1 MKGTLGF
8 LIVMIIFMS
17 LAFPVSPGRDEASP
31 SPMHAAEAAV
41 ILATEAPK
49 PTSTPKPT
57 ATPQPTA
64 IPTSTPLVEE
74 DSDPI
79 EPEILPN
86 LEEMSDSP
94 ASVITMMEE
103 ILPIPDSLNGKLAL
117 CIVFKPGTPVA
128 AFENNWRF
136 FDEANT
142 NVMPLMVDN
151 SLMVPLK
158 PFISAFGGTL
168 EYDSQTMSAT
178 VTYHQRVVTVTA
190 DSAEISINGTRW
202 QMEKEASFIHGRMY
216 ISLKAI
222 TKAMNIKLYQDS
234 TGLYIAS
241 AHRIDLFNPDS
252 DRAMLDKL
260 NGYFTAKPA
269 DYKAVSL
276 AISTG
281 TKQANVI
288 TLNPKDPRISL
299 SVDIPDGKLN
309 VTRSF
314 KNLVNE
320 KNAFAAINTNF
331 FSSESA
337 SKNPIGNVVIDG
349 RIVYGQSGITTIG
362 ITKNRDI
369 IFSNVYTFYR
379 GSTDGKSY
387 NSMRDDGTIEYN
399 EWVAYE
405 LNTLGQNPNSII
417 LYTPDRGSRV
427 AITSEGYAAIVDN
440 GIVIKNSLV
449 TKGEAVEIPS
459 NGFVVYFGKG
469 EAEKWKGHLAL
480 TVGRRAS
487 YQPVISESS
496 NPDFNWDDIA
506 YAMAG
511 GPDLIING
519 QIQPQSD
526 HPMFKAEKF
535 KSKPAPRNAIGIRSD
550 GMLLLVNV
558 SSCTIGELKE
568 IMGKLGAV
576 QAVNLDGGGS
586 TSMYYDGKMIS
597 QPSRELVAALYV
609 HYRK

>member
-17 LAFPVSPGRDEASP
+17 LAFPVSPEIEEASP
-31 SPMHAAEAAV
+31 SPTRAAEVAV
-41 ILATEAPK
+41 ISATEPPQ
-49 PTSTPKPT
+49 PTSTPQSTSTAQPT
-57 ATPQPTA
+57 PPQPLATPLAEVKATPEV
-64 IPTSTPLVEE
+64 IPSLK
-74 DSDPI
+74 D
-79 EPEILPN
+79 
-86 LEEMSDSP
+86 MSDSS
-94 ASVITMMEE
+94 ASFITMMEE
-103 ILPIPDSLNGKLAL
+103 ILPIPDTLNERLEL
-117 CIVFKPGTPVA
+117 CVVFKQDTPLA
-128 AFENNWRF
+128 AFKNNWRY

-142 NVMPLMVDN
+142 YVMPLIIDN
-151 SLMVPLK
+151 NLMIPLK
-158 PFISAFGGTL
+158 PFIEAFGGTL

-178 VTYHQRVVTVTA
+178 VTYHQRILTVTA
-190 DSAEISINGTRW
+190 DSSEIRIDGTRW
-202 QMEKEASFIHGRMY
+202 LMNKEAGFIHGRMY
-216 ISLKAI
+216 ISLNAI

-241 AHRIDLFNPDS
+241 AYHIDLFNPET

-260 NGYFTAKPA
+260 NAYFTSKPA
-269 DYKAVSL
+269 DYKAMSM

-281 TKQANVI
+281 TKQVNVI
-288 TLNPKDPRISL
+288 TLNPKDPKISL
-299 SVDIPDGKLN
+299 CVDIPDGKLN

-314 KNLVNE
+314 KSLVNE
-320 KNAFAAINTNF
+320 KSAFAAINTNF
-331 FSSESA
+331 FSSESV
-337 SKNPIGNVVIDG
+337 SKNPIGNVVING
-349 RIVYGQSGITTIG
+349 SIVYGQSGITTIG

-379 GSTDGKSY
+379 GLTDGKSY
-387 NSMRDDGTIEYN
+387 NSMRDDGSIEYN

-405 LNTLGQNPNSII
+405 LNTLGQNPHNII
-417 LYTPDRGSRV
+417 LYTPDRGSKI
-427 AITSEGYAAIVDN
+427 AITSEGYAAVVDN

-449 TKGEAVEIPS
+449 TKGDAVDIPS
-459 NGFVVYFGKG
+459 GGFVVYFGKS

-480 TVGRRAS
+480 TVGRHAS

-511 GPDLIING
+511 GPDLIIDG

-535 KSKPAPRNAIGIRSD
+535 KSKPAPRNAIGINSN

-558 SSCTIGELKE
+558 PSCTIGELKE
-568 IMGKLGAV
+568 IMNKLGAV

-597 QPSRELVAALYV
+597 QPSRELVAALFV

>member
-17 LAFPVSPGRDEASP
+17 LAFPVSPEIEEASP
-31 SPMHAAEAAV
+31 SPTRAAEVAV
-41 ILATEAPK
+41 ISATEPPQ
-49 PTSTPKPT
+49 PTSTPQSTSTAQPT
-57 ATPQPTA
+57 PPQPLATPLAEVKATPEV
-64 IPTSTPLVEE
+64 IPSLK
-74 DSDPI
+74 D
-79 EPEILPN
+79 
-86 LEEMSDSP
+86 MSDSS
-94 ASVITMMEE
+94 ASFITMMEE
-103 ILPIPDSLNGKLAL
+103 ILPIPDTLNERLEL
-117 CIVFKPGTPVA
+117 CVVFKQDTPLA
-128 AFENNWRF
+128 AFKNNWRY

-142 NVMPLMVDN
+142 YVMPLIIDN
-151 SLMVPLK
+151 NLMIPLK
-158 PFISAFGGTL
+158 PFIEAFGGTL

-178 VTYHQRVVTVTA
+178 VTYHQRILTVTA
-190 DSAEISINGTRW
+190 DSSEIRIDGTRW
-202 QMEKEASFIHGRMY
+202 LMDKEAGFIHGRMY
-216 ISLKAI
+216 ISLNAI

-241 AHRIDLFNPDS
+241 AYHIDLFNPET

-260 NGYFTAKPA
+260 NAYFTSKPA
-269 DYKAVSL
+269 DYKAMSM

-281 TKQANVI
+281 TKQVNVI
-288 TLNPKDPRISL
+288 TLNPKDPKISL
-299 SVDIPDGKLN
+299 CVDIPDGKLN

-314 KNLVNE
+314 KSLVNE
-320 KNAFAAINTNF
+320 KSAFAAINTNF
-331 FSSESA
+331 FSSESV
-337 SKNPIGNVVIDG
+337 SKNPIGNVVING
-349 RIVYGQSGITTIG
+349 SIVYGQSGITTIG

-379 GSTDGKSY
+379 GLTDGKSY
-387 NSMRDDGTIEYN
+387 NSMRDDGSIEYN

-405 LNTLGQNPNSII
+405 LNTLGQNPHNII
-417 LYTPDRGSRV
+417 LYTPDRGSRI
-427 AITSEGYAAIVDN
+427 AITSEGYAAVVDN

-449 TKGEAVEIPS
+449 TKGDAVDIPS
-459 NGFVVYFGKG
+459 GGFVVYFGKS

-480 TVGRRAS
+480 TVGRHAS

-511 GPDLIING
+511 GPDLIIDG

-535 KSKPAPRNAIGIRSD
+535 KSKPAPRNAIGINSNS
-550 GMLLLVNV
+550 MLLLVNV
-558 SSCTIGELKE
+558 PSCTIGELKE
-568 IMGKLGAV
+568 IMNKLGAV

-597 QPSRELVAALYV
+597 QPSRELVAALFV